1 MNLTPRDQAQL
12 ENLGISLSQ
21 YERQLKQ
28 IKEGIPF
35 MNLARPATLN
45 DGIISIEDSEKYLEI
60 FTQKASRY
68 KLQKFVPASG
78 AATRMFKSLY
88 SFLDDFRLTDSFEEY
103 AEKHP
108 SVKQFFEY
116 FDRFPFAEAL
126 KNTLGLNGPISNQ
139 DRIALVGTMLN
150 ELPFEFGNKPKA
162 ILPFHKEEDTYTPLF
177 IHLIEALDYAK
188 GSVHFTVSEDHLD
201 VVSEEVE
208 RLKELFDFK
217 VEVTYSFQKKH
228 TDTPALNADFTP
240 ARTVDGNLLFRPGG
254 HGALIENLSK
264 LSADFVFI
272 KNIDNIS
279 VRRDWTEHHKFKR
292 ILAGLAFEV
301 QEQIHRFQREV
312 CESPETAG
320 LAKIESFLSA
330 TFGYEPSSAS
340 RDPLFDLKNALFR
353 PLRVCAMVRNEG
365 EPGGGPFWVN
375 TIDGERL
382 QIVESAQ
389 IDKENP
395 EQNAILQKATHFNP
409 VDIVCGLTD
418 YGGERY
424 QLEDF
429 VDYKQGFIA
438 HKTYEGNEIF
448 ALELPGLWNGAMA
461 FWNTLFVEVPS
472 MTFNP
477 VKTVNDLLRES
488 HQNEND

>member
-1 MNLTPRDQAQL
+1 MNLAPRDQAQL

-28 IKEGIPF
+28 IKEGLPF
-35 MNLARPATLN
+35 VNLARPATLN
-45 DGIISIEDSEKYLEI
+45 DGIIHIKNLDKYLEI
-60 FTQKASRY
+60 FTQKVSQY

-88 SFLDDFRLTDSFEEY
+88 SFLEDFRPSDSFEAY

-108 SVKQFFEY
+108 PLKQFFEC

-126 KNTLGLNGPISNQ
+126 KNTIGLNDPISNQ
-139 DRIALVGTMLN
+139 DRIALIGSMLN
-150 ELPFEFGNKPKA
+150 EPPFEFGNKPKA
-162 ILPFHKEEDTYTPLF
+162 ILPFHKEEQPYTPLF
-177 IHLIEALDYAK
+177 IHLIEALDYAQ

-201 VVSEEVE
+201 VISEEIE
-208 RLKELFDFK
+208 RLKKSFDFK
-217 VEVTYSFQKKH
+217 VEVSYSFQKKH
-228 TDTPALNADFTP
+228 TDTPALNTDFTP
-240 ARTVDGNLLFRPGG
+240 ARTVDGDLLFRPGG

-264 LSADFVFI
+264 LQADFVFI
-272 KNIDNIS
+272 KNIDNIC
-279 VRRDWTEHHKFKR
+279 VRRDWAEHHKFKR
-292 ILAGLAFEV
+292 ILAGFAFEI
-301 QEQIHRFQREV
+301 QEQIHRFQKEV
-312 CESPETAG
+312 CESPEAAD
-320 LAKIESFLSA
+320 LAEIESFLGA
-330 TFGYEPSSAS
+330 YFGYEPNKGAK
-340 RDPLFDLKNALFR
+340 DPLFDLKNALFR

-365 EPGGGPFWVN
+365 EPGGGPFWVS
-375 TIDGERL
+375 TSDGERL

-389 IDKENP
+389 IDKGNP
-395 EQNAILQKATHFNP
+395 EQNAFLQNATHFNP

-418 YGGERY
+418 YGGEPY

-438 HKTYEGNEIF
+438 HKTYEGNEIL

-477 VKTVNDLLRES
+477 VKTVNDLLRDS
-488 HQNEND
+488 HQNKND

>member
-1 MNLTPRDQAQL
+1 MNLAPRDQNQL

-35 MNLARPATLN
+35 VHLSRPATLN
-45 DGIISIEDSEKYLEI
+45 DGIIYIEDSDKYLEI
-60 FTQKASRY
+60 FTQKASQY

-88 SFLDDFRLTDSFEEY
+88 SFLDDFKPSDSFEEY

-108 SVKQFFEY
+108 SVKQFFEH
-116 FDRFPFAEAL
+116 FDRFPFAADL
-126 KNTLGLNGPISNQ
+126 KNAIGLNGLISNQ
-139 DRIALVGTMLN
+139 NLIALVSTMLN
-150 ELPFEFGNKPKA
+150 EPPFEFGNKPKA
-162 ILPFHKEEDTYTPLF
+162 LLPFHKEEQPYTPLF
-177 IHLIEALDYAK
+177 IHLMEAVDYAK

-201 VVSEEVE
+201 AIYEEVE
-208 RLKELFDFK
+208 RLKKLFHSK
-217 VEVTYSFQKKH
+217 VEVTYSFQKKY
-228 TDTPALNADFTP
+228 TDTPALHTDFTP
-240 ARTVDGNLLFRPGG
+240 VRTVAGDLLFRPGG

-272 KNIDNIS
+272 KNIDNIC
-279 VRRDWTEHHKFKR
+279 VRRDWAEHHKFKR
-292 ILAGLAFEV
+292 VLAGLAFEI
-301 QEQIHRFQREV
+301 QEQIHSFQKEV
-312 CESPETAG
+312 CEFPETAD

-330 TFGYEPSSAS
+330 TFGYEPSSV
-340 RDPLFDLKNALFR
+340 RKDPLFDLKNALFR

-375 TIDGERL
+375 TSDGERL

-389 IDKENP
+389 IDKETP
-395 EQNAILQKATHFNP
+395 EQNAILQNATHFNP

-429 VDYKQGFIA
+429 VDDKQGFIA
-438 HKTYEGNEIF
+438 HKTYEGNEIL

-488 HQNEND
+488 HQN

>member
-201 VVSEEVE
+201 AVSEEVE

-301 QEQIHRFQREV
+301 QEQIHRFQKEV
-312 CESPETAG
+312 CESPETAD
-320 LAKIESFLSA
+320 LAKIESFLNT

>member
-1 MNLTPRDQAQL
+1 MSLAPRDQAQL

-28 IKEGIPF
+28 IKEGLPF
-35 MNLARPATLN
+35 VNLARPATLN
-45 DGIISIEDSEKYLEI
+45 DGIIHIKNLDKYLEI
-60 FTQKASRY
+60 FTQKVSQY

-88 SFLDDFRLTDSFEEY
+88 SFLDDFRTADSFKEY

-108 SVKQFFEY
+108 TVKQFFED
-116 FDRFPFAEAL
+116 FDRFPFASDL
-126 KNTLGLNGPISNQ
+126 KNTIGLKDPTSNQ
-139 DRIALVGTMLN
+139 DRTTLVSAMLN
-150 ELPFEFGNKPKA
+150 EPPFEFGNKPKA
-162 ILPFHKEEDTYTPLF
+162 ILPFHKEEQPYTPLF
-177 IHLIEALDYAK
+177 IHLIEALDYSN

-201 VVSEEVE
+201 AISEEIE
-208 RLKELFDFK
+208 RLKKSFDFK
-217 VEVTYSFQKKH
+217 VEVTYSFQKKY
-228 TDTPALNADFTP
+228 TDTPALSTDFTP
-240 ARTVDGNLLFRPGG
+240 ARTVDGDLLFRPGG

-272 KNIDNIS
+272 KNIDNIC
-279 VRRDWTEHHKFKR
+279 VRRDWSEHHKFKR
-292 ILAGLAFEV
+292 VLAGLSFEI
-301 QEQIHRFQREV
+301 QEQIHRFQKEV
-312 CESPETAG
+312 CESPEA
-320 LAKIESFLSA
+320 ADFAEIESFLST

-340 RDPLFDLKNALFR
+340 KDPLFDLKNALFR

-375 TIDGERL
+375 TSDGERL

-395 EQNAILQKATHFNP
+395 EQKDILQNATHFNP

-438 HKTYEGNEIF
+438 HKTYEGNKIL

-488 HQNEND
+488 HQN

>member
-1 MNLTPRDQAQL
+1 MNLAPRDQNQL

-35 MNLARPATLN
+35 VHLSRPATLN
-45 DGIISIEDSEKYLEI
+45 DGIIYIEDLDKYLEI
-60 FTQKASRY
+60 FTQKASQY

-78 AATRMFKSLY
+78 AASRMFKSLY
-88 SFLDDFRLTDSFEEY
+88 SFLDNFEPSDSFEEY

-108 SVKQFFEY
+108 SVKQFFEH
-116 FDRFPFAEAL
+116 FDRFSFAADL
-126 KNTLGLNGPISNQ
+126 KNAIGLNGLISNQ
-139 DRIALVGTMLN
+139 NLIALVSTMLN
-150 ELPFEFGNKPKA
+150 EPPFEFGNKPKA
-162 ILPFHKEEDTYTPLF
+162 LLPFHKEEQPYTPLF

-201 VVSEEVE
+201 AIYEEVE
-208 RLKELFDFK
+208 RLKKLFHSK
-217 VEVTYSFQKKH
+217 VEVTYSFQKKY
-228 TDTPALNADFTP
+228 TDTPALHTDFTP
-240 ARTVDGNLLFRPGG
+240 VRTVAGDLLFRPGG

-272 KNIDNIS
+272 KNIDNIC
-279 VRRDWTEHHKFKR
+279 VRRDWAEHHKFKR
-292 ILAGLAFEV
+292 VLAGLAFEV
-301 QEQIHRFQREV
+301 QEQIHSFQKEV
-312 CESPETAG
+312 CEFPETAD

-330 TFGYEPSSAS
+330 TFGYEPSSV
-340 RDPLFDLKNALFR
+340 RKDPLFDLKNALFR

-375 TIDGERL
+375 TSDGERL

-389 IDKENP
+389 IDKETP
-395 EQNAILQKATHFNP
+395 EQNAILQNATHFNP

-424 QLEDF
+424 QLKDF
-429 VDYKQGFIA
+429 VDDKQGFIA
-438 HKTYEGNEIF
+438 HKTYEGNEIL

-461 FWNTLFVEVPS
+461 FWNTLFVEVSS

-488 HQNEND
+488 HQN

>member
-1 MNLTPRDQAQL
+1 MNLAPRDQNQL

-35 MNLARPATLN
+35 VHLSRPATLN
-45 DGIISIEDSEKYLEI
+45 DGIIYIEDLDKYLEI
-60 FTQKASRY
+60 FTQKASQY

-78 AATRMFKSLY
+78 AASRMFKSLY
-88 SFLDDFRLTDSFEEY
+88 SFLDNFKPSDSFEEY

-108 SVKQFFEY
+108 SVKQFFEH
-116 FDRFPFAEAL
+116 FDRFPFAADL
-126 KNTLGLNGPISNQ
+126 KNAIGLNGLISNQ
-139 DRIALVGTMLN
+139 NLIALVSTMLN
-150 ELPFEFGNKPKA
+150 EPPFEFGNKPKA
-162 ILPFHKEEDTYTPLF
+162 LLPFHKEEQPYTPLF
-177 IHLIEALDYAK
+177 IHLMEAVDYAK

-201 VVSEEVE
+201 AIYEEVE
-208 RLKELFDFK
+208 RLKKLFHSK
-217 VEVTYSFQKKH
+217 VEVTYSFQKKY
-228 TDTPALNADFTP
+228 TDTPALHTDFTP
-240 ARTVDGNLLFRPGG
+240 VRTVAGDLLFRPGG

-272 KNIDNIS
+272 KNIDNIC
-279 VRRDWTEHHKFKR
+279 VRRDWAEHHKFKR
-292 ILAGLAFEV
+292 VLAGLAFEI
-301 QEQIHRFQREV
+301 QEQIHSFQKEV
-312 CESPETAG
+312 CEFPETAD

-330 TFGYEPSSAS
+330 TFGYEPSSV
-340 RDPLFDLKNALFR
+340 RKDPLFDLKNALFR

-375 TIDGERL
+375 TSEGERL

-389 IDKENP
+389 IDKETP
-395 EQNAILQKATHFNP
+395 EQNAILQNATHFNP

-429 VDYKQGFIA
+429 VDDKQGFIA
-438 HKTYEGNEIF
+438 HKTYEGNEIL

-488 HQNEND
+488 HQN

>member
-201 VVSEEVE
+201 AVSEEVE

>member
-1 MNLTPRDQAQL
+1 MNLAPRDQNQL

-35 MNLARPATLN
+35 VHLSRPATLN
-45 DGIISIEDSEKYLEI
+45 DGIIYIEDLDKYLEI
-60 FTQKASRY
+60 FTQKASQY

-78 AATRMFKSLY
+78 AASRMFKSLY
-88 SFLDDFRLTDSFEEY
+88 SFLDNFKPSDSFEEY

-108 SVKQFFEY
+108 SVKQFFEH
-116 FDRFPFAEAL
+116 FDRFPFAADL
-126 KNTLGLNGPISNQ
+126 KNAIGLNGLISNQ
-139 DRIALVGTMLN
+139 NLIALVSTMLN
-150 ELPFEFGNKPKA
+150 EPPFEFGNKPKA
-162 ILPFHKEEDTYTPLF
+162 LLPFHKEEQPYTPLF

-201 VVSEEVE
+201 AIYEEVE
-208 RLKELFDFK
+208 RLKKLFHSK
-217 VEVTYSFQKKH
+217 VEVTYSFQKKY
-228 TDTPALNADFTP
+228 TDTPALHTDFTP
-240 ARTVDGNLLFRPGG
+240 VRTVAGDLLFRPGG

-272 KNIDNIS
+272 KNIDNIC
-279 VRRDWTEHHKFKR
+279 VRRDWAEHHKFKR
-292 ILAGLAFEV
+292 VLAGLAFEV
-301 QEQIHRFQREV
+301 QEQIHSFQKEV
-312 CESPETAG
+312 CEFPETAD

-330 TFGYEPSSAS
+330 TFGYEPSSV
-340 RDPLFDLKNALFR
+340 RKDPLFDLKNALFR

-375 TIDGERL
+375 TSDGERL

-389 IDKENP
+389 IDKETP
-395 EQNAILQKATHFNP
+395 EQNAILQNATHFNP

-429 VDYKQGFIA
+429 VDDKQGFIA
-438 HKTYEGNEIF
+438 HKTYEGNEIL

-488 HQNEND
+488 HQN

>member
-1 MNLTPRDQAQL
+1 MNLAPRDQNQL

-35 MNLARPATLN
+35 VHLSRPATLN
-45 DGIISIEDSEKYLEI
+45 DGIIYIEDSDKYLEI
-60 FTQKASRY
+60 FTQKASQY

-88 SFLDDFRLTDSFEEY
+88 SFLDDFKPSDSFEEY

-108 SVKQFFEY
+108 SVKQFFEH
-116 FDRFPFAEAL
+116 FDRFPFAADL
-126 KNTLGLNGPISNQ
+126 KNAIGLNGLISNQ
-139 DRIALVGTMLN
+139 NLIALVSTMLN
-150 ELPFEFGNKPKA
+150 EPPFEFGNKPKA
-162 ILPFHKEEDTYTPLF
+162 LLPFHKEEQPYTPLF
-177 IHLIEALDYAK
+177 IHLMEAVDYAK

-201 VVSEEVE
+201 AIYEEVE
-208 RLKELFDFK
+208 RLKKFFHSK
-217 VEVTYSFQKKH
+217 VEITYSFQKKY
-228 TDTPALNADFTP
+228 TDTPALHTDFTP
-240 ARTVDGNLLFRPGG
+240 VRTVAGDLLFRPGG

-272 KNIDNIS
+272 KNIDNIC
-279 VRRDWTEHHKFKR
+279 VRRDWAEHHKFKR
-292 ILAGLAFEV
+292 VLAGLAFEV
-301 QEQIHRFQREV
+301 QEQIHSFQKEV
-312 CESPETAG
+312 CEFPETAD

-330 TFGYEPSSAS
+330 TFGYEPSSV
-340 RDPLFDLKNALFR
+340 RKDPLFDLKNALFR

-375 TIDGERL
+375 TSDGERL

-389 IDKENP
+389 IDKETP
-395 EQNAILQKATHFNP
+395 EQNAILQNATHFNP

-429 VDYKQGFIA
+429 VDDKQGFIA
-438 HKTYEGNEIF
+438 HKTYEGNEIL

-488 HQNEND
+488 HQN

>member
-35 MNLARPATLN
+35 VHLSRPATLN
-45 DGIISIEDSEKYLEI
+45 DGIIHIEDLDDYLEI
-60 FTQKASRY
+60 FTKKASKY
-68 KLQKFVPASG
+68 NLQKFVPASG

-88 SFLDDFRLTDSFEEY
+88 SFLADFKPSDSFEEY

-108 SVKQFFEY
+108 YVKQFFED
-116 FDRFPFAEAL
+116 FDRFPFGADL
-126 KNTLGLNGPISNQ
+126 KNAIGSNDLISNQ
-139 DRIALVGTMLN
+139 DRIALVSFMLN
-150 ELPFEFGNKPKA
+150 EPPFEFGSRPKA
-162 ILPFHKEEDTYTPLF
+162 LLPFHKEEQPYTPLYT
-177 IHLIEALDYAK
+177 HLMEALDYTK

-201 VVSEEVE
+201 AISEEVE
-208 RLKELFDFK
+208 RLKKSFPSK
-217 VEVTYSFQKKH
+217 VEVTYSYQKKY
-228 TDTPALNADFTP
+228 TDTPALNSDFTP
-240 ARTVDGNLLFRPGG
+240 VRTLDGDLLFRPGG

-272 KNIDNIS
+272 KNIDNIC
-279 VRRDWTEHHKFKR
+279 VRRNWAEHHKFKR
-292 ILAGLAFEV
+292 VLAGIAFEI
-301 QEQIHRFQREV
+301 QEQIHRFQKEV
-312 CESPETAG
+312 CEFPETVD
-320 LAKIESFLSA
+320 LAKIESFLGS
-330 TFGYEPSSAS
+330 TFGYEPSPISK
-340 RDPLFDLKNALFR
+340 DPLFDVKNALFR

-375 TIDGERL
+375 TSDGQRL

-395 EQNAILQKATHFNP
+395 EQNAILQNATHFNP

-429 VDYKQGFIA
+429 VDYNQGFIA
-438 HKTYEGNEIF
+438 YKTYEGNKIL

-488 HQNEND
+488 HQN

>member
-201 VVSEEVE
+201 AVSEEVE

-488 HQNEND
+488 HQN

>member
-1 MNLTPRDQAQL
+1 MNLAPRDQAQL

-35 MNLARPATLN
+35 VNLARPATLN
-45 DGIISIEDSEKYLEI
+45 DGIIPIEDSEKYLEI
-60 FTQKASRY
+60 FTQKASQY

-88 SFLDDFRLTDSFEEY
+88 SFLEDFRPSDSFEAY

-108 SVKQFFEY
+108 PLKQFFEC

-126 KNTLGLNGPISNQ
+126 KNSIGLNHPISNQ
-139 DRIALVGTMLN
+139 DRIALIGSMLN
-150 ELPFEFGNKPKA
+150 EPPFEFGNKPKA
-162 ILPFHKEEDTYTPLF
+162 ILPFHKEEQPYTPLF
-177 IHLIEALDYAK
+177 IHLIEALDYAQ

-201 VVSEEVE
+201 VISEEIE
-208 RLKELFDFK
+208 RLKKSFDFK
-217 VEVTYSFQKKH
+217 VEVSYSFQKKH
-228 TDTPALNADFTP
+228 TDTPALNTDFTP
-240 ARTVDGNLLFRPGG
+240 ARTVDGDLLFRPGG

-264 LSADFVFI
+264 LQADFVFI
-272 KNIDNIS
+272 KNIDNIC
-279 VRRDWTEHHKFKR
+279 VRRDWAEHHNFKR
-292 ILAGLAFEV
+292 ILAGLAFEI
-301 QEQIHRFQREV
+301 QEQIHRFQKVV
-312 CESPETAG
+312 CESPEAAD
-320 LAKIESFLSA
+320 LAEIESFLGA
-330 TFGYEPSSAS
+330 YFGYEPNKGAK
-340 RDPLFDLKNALFR
+340 DPLFDLKNALFR

-365 EPGGGPFWVN
+365 EPGGGPFWVS
-375 TIDGERL
+375 TSDGERL

-389 IDKENP
+389 IDKGNP
-395 EQNAILQKATHFNP
+395 EQNAILQNATHFNP

-418 YGGERY
+418 YGGEPY

-438 HKTYEGNEIF
+438 HKTYEGNEIL

-477 VKTVNDLLRES
+477 VKTVNDLLRDS
-488 HQNEND
+488 HQNKND

>member
-1 MNLTPRDQAQL
+1 VH
-12 ENLGISLSQ
+12 LS
-21 YERQLKQ
+21 
-28 IKEGIPF
+28 
-35 MNLARPATLN
+35 RPATLN
-45 DGIISIEDSEKYLEI
+45 DGIIYIEDSDKYLEI
-60 FTQKASRY
+60 FTQKASQY

-88 SFLDDFRLTDSFEEY
+88 SFLDDFKPSDSFEEY

-108 SVKQFFEY
+108 SVKQFFEH
-116 FDRFPFAEAL
+116 FDRFPFAADL
-126 KNTLGLNGPISNQ
+126 KNAIGLNGLISNQ
-139 DRIALVGTMLN
+139 NLIALVSTMLN
-150 ELPFEFGNKPKA
+150 EPPFEFGNKPKA
-162 ILPFHKEEDTYTPLF
+162 LLPFHKEEQPYTPLF
-177 IHLIEALDYAK
+177 IHLMEAVDYAK

-201 VVSEEVE
+201 AIYEEVE
-208 RLKELFDFK
+208 RLKKLFHSK
-217 VEVTYSFQKKH
+217 VEVTYSFQKKY
-228 TDTPALNADFTP
+228 TDTPALHTDFTP
-240 ARTVDGNLLFRPGG
+240 VRTVAGDLLFRPGG

-272 KNIDNIS
+272 KNIDNIC
-279 VRRDWTEHHKFKR
+279 VRRDWAEHHKFKR
-292 ILAGLAFEV
+292 VLAGLAFEV
-301 QEQIHRFQREV
+301 QEQIHSFQKEV
-312 CESPETAG
+312 CEFPETAD

-330 TFGYEPSSAS
+330 TFGYEPSSV
-340 RDPLFDLKNALFR
+340 RKDPLFDLKNALFR

-375 TIDGERL
+375 TSDGERL

-389 IDKENP
+389 IDKETP
-395 EQNAILQKATHFNP
+395 EQNAILQNATHFNP

-429 VDYKQGFIA
+429 VDDKQGFIA
-438 HKTYEGNEIF
+438 HKTYEGNEIL

-488 HQNEND
+488 HQN

>member
-1 MNLTPRDQAQL
+1 MNLAPRDQNQL

-21 YERQLKQ
+21 YERQLKL

-35 MNLARPATLN
+35 VHLSRPATLN
-45 DGIISIEDSEKYLEI
+45 DGIIYIEDLDKYLEI
-60 FTQKASRY
+60 FTQKASQY
-68 KLQKFVPASG
+68 NLQKFVPASG
-78 AATRMFKSLY
+78 AASRMFKSLY
-88 SFLDDFRLTDSFEEY
+88 SFLDNFKPSDSFEEY

-108 SVKQFFEY
+108 SVKQFFEH
-116 FDRFPFAEAL
+116 FDRFPFAADL
-126 KNTLGLNGPISNQ
+126 KNAIGLNGLISNQ
-139 DRIALVGTMLN
+139 NLIALVSTMLN
-150 ELPFEFGNKPKA
+150 EPPFEFGNKPKA
-162 ILPFHKEEDTYTPLF
+162 LLPFHNEEQPYTPLF

-201 VVSEEVE
+201 AISEEIE
-208 RLKELFDFK
+208 RLKKLFHSK
-217 VEVTYSFQKKH
+217 VEVTYSFQKKY
-228 TDTPALNADFTP
+228 TDTPALNTDFTP
-240 ARTVDGNLLFRPGG
+240 VRTVAGDLLFRPGG

-272 KNIDNIS
+272 KNIDNIC
-279 VRRDWTEHHKFKR
+279 VRRDWAEHHKFKR
-292 ILAGLAFEV
+292 VLAGLAFEV
-301 QEQIHRFQREV
+301 QEQIYSFQKEV
-312 CESPETAG
+312 CEFPETAD

-330 TFGYEPSSAS
+330 TFGYEPSSV
-340 RDPLFDLKNALFR
+340 RKDPLFDLKNALFR

-375 TIDGERL
+375 TSEGERL

-389 IDKENP
+389 IDKETP
-395 EQNAILQKATHFNP
+395 EQNAILQNATHFNP

-429 VDYKQGFIA
+429 VDDKQGFIA
-438 HKTYEGNEIF
+438 HKTYEGNEIL

-488 HQNEND
+488 HQN

>member
-188 GSVHFTVSEDHLD
+188 GSVHFTVFEDHLD
-201 VVSEEVE
+201 AVSEEVE

-240 ARTVDGNLLFRPGG
+240 VRTVDGNLLFRPGG

-279 VRRDWTEHHKFKR
+279 VRREWTEHHKFKR

>member
-1 MNLTPRDQAQL
+1 MNLAPRDQAQL

-28 IKEGIPF
+28 IKEGISF
-35 MNLARPATLN
+35 VNLARPATLN
-45 DGIISIEDSEKYLEI
+45 DGIIPIEDSEKYLEI
-60 FTQKASRY
+60 FTQKASQY
-68 KLQKFVPASG
+68 NLQKFVPASG

-88 SFLDDFRLTDSFEEY
+88 SFLDDFRPTDSFEEY

-108 SVKQFFEY
+108 TVKQFFEY
-116 FDRFPFAEAL
+116 FDRFPFAADL
-126 KNTLGLNGPISNQ
+126 TNATGLNGPTSNK
-139 DRIALVGTMLN
+139 DRIALVSTMLN
-150 ELPFEFGNKPKA
+150 EPPFEFGNKPKA
-162 ILPFHKEEDTYTPLF
+162 ILPFHKEEQSYNPLF
-177 IHLIEALDYAK
+177 IHLMEALDYAM
-188 GSVHFTVSEDHLD
+188 GSVHFTISEDHLD
-201 VVSEEVE
+201 AISEEIE
-208 RLKELFDFK
+208 RLKKSFDSK
-217 VEVTYSFQKKH
+217 LEVSYSFQKKH
-228 TDTPALNADFTP
+228 TDTPALNIDFTP

-272 KNIDNIS
+272 KNIDNIC
-279 VRRDWTEHHKFKR
+279 VRRNWSEHHKFKR
-292 ILAGLAFEV
+292 VLAGLAFEI
-301 QEQIHRFQREV
+301 QEQIHLFQKEV
-312 CESPETAG
+312 YESPEA
-320 LAKIESFLSA
+320 ADFAEIESFLST
-330 TFGYEPSSAS
+330 TFGYESSSAS
-340 RDPLFDLKNALFR
+340 KDHLFDLKNALFR

-375 TIDGERL
+375 TSDGERL

-395 EQNAILQKATHFNP
+395 EQKDILQNATHFNP
-409 VDIVCGLTD
+409 VDMVCGLTD
-418 YGGERY
+418 YGGGRY

-438 HKTYEGNEIF
+438 HKTYEGNKIL

-488 HQNEND
+488 HQN

>member
-1 MNLTPRDQAQL
+1 MNLAPRDQAQL
-12 ENLGISLSQ
+12 ENLGVSLSQ

-45 DGIISIEDSEKYLEI
+45 DGIIHIEDSEKYLEI
-60 FTQKASRY
+60 FTQKASQY
-68 KLQKFVPASG
+68 NLQKFVPASG

-88 SFLDDFRLTDSFEEY
+88 SFLDDFRPSDSFEEY

-108 SVKQFFEY
+108 SVKQFFEHI
-116 FDRFPFAEAL
+116 DRFPFAADL
-126 KNTLGLNGPISNQ
+126 KNTIELSSLMSNQ
-139 DRIALVGTMLN
+139 DRIALVSTMLN
-150 ELPFEFGNKPKA
+150 EPSFEFGNKPKA
-162 ILPFHKEEDTYTPLF
+162 LLPFHKEEQSYTPLF
-177 IHLIEALDYAK
+177 IHLMEAIDYAK

-201 VVSEEVE
+201 AISREVE
-208 RLKELFDFK
+208 LLKKSFHSK
-217 VEVTYSFQKKH
+217 VEVTYSFQKKY
-228 TDTPALNADFTP
+228 TDTPALNTDFTP
-240 ARTVDGNLLFRPGG
+240 ARTVDGDLLFRPGG

-264 LSADFVFI
+264 LTADFVFI
-272 KNIDNIS
+272 KNIDNICL
-279 VRRDWTEHHKFKR
+279 RRDWAEHHKFKR
-292 ILAGLAFEV
+292 VLAGLAFEV
-301 QEQIHRFQREV
+301 QEQIHSYQKAV
-312 CESPETAG
+312 CEFPETAD

-330 TFGYEPSSAS
+330 TFGYEPSPVSK
-340 RDPLFDLKNALFR
+340 DPLFDLKNTLFR

-375 TIDGERL
+375 TSDGERL

-395 EQNAILQKATHFNP
+395 EQNAILQNATHFNP

-438 HKTYEGNEIF
+438 HKTYEGNEIL

-477 VKTVNDLLRES
+477 VKTINDLLRES
-488 HQNEND
+488 HQN

>member
-1 MNLTPRDQAQL
+1 MNLAPRDQNQL

-35 MNLARPATLN
+35 VHLSRPATLN
-45 DGIISIEDSEKYLEI
+45 DGIIYIEDLDKYLEI
-60 FTQKASRY
+60 FTQKASQY

-78 AATRMFKSLY
+78 TASRMFKSLY
-88 SFLDDFRLTDSFEEY
+88 SFLDNFKPSDSFEEY

-108 SVKQFFEY
+108 SVKQFFEH
-116 FDRFPFAEAL
+116 FDRFPFAADL
-126 KNTLGLNGPISNQ
+126 TNAIGVNGLISNQ
-139 DRIALVGTMLN
+139 NLIALVSTMLN
-150 ELPFEFGNKPKA
+150 EPPFEFGNKPKA
-162 ILPFHKEEDTYTPLF
+162 LLPLYKEEQPYTPLF
-177 IHLIEALDYAK
+177 IHLMEAVDYAK

-201 VVSEEVE
+201 AIYEEVE
-208 RLKELFDFK
+208 RLKKLFHSK
-217 VEVTYSFQKKH
+217 VEVTYSFQKKY
-228 TDTPALNADFTP
+228 TDTPALHTDFTP
-240 ARTVDGNLLFRPGG
+240 VRTVAGDLLFRPGG

-272 KNIDNIS
+272 KNIDNIC
-279 VRRDWTEHHKFKR
+279 VRRDWAEHHKFKR
-292 ILAGLAFEV
+292 VLAGLAFEV
-301 QEQIHRFQREV
+301 QEQIHSFQKEV
-312 CESPETAG
+312 CEFPETAD

-330 TFGYEPSSAS
+330 TFGYEPSSV
-340 RDPLFDLKNALFR
+340 RKDPLFDLKNALFR

-375 TIDGERL
+375 TSDGERL

-389 IDKENP
+389 IDKETP
-395 EQNAILQKATHFNP
+395 EQNAILQNATHFNP

-429 VDYKQGFIA
+429 VDDKQGFIA
-438 HKTYEGNEIF
+438 HKTYEGNEIL

-488 HQNEND
+488 HQN

>member
-1 MNLTPRDQAQL
+1 MNLAPRDQAQL

-201 VVSEEVE
+201 AVSEEVE

>member
-162 ILPFHKEEDTYTPLF
+162 ILPFHKEEETYTPLF
-177 IHLIEALDYAK
+177 IHLIEAFDYAK

-292 ILAGLAFEV
+292 ILAGLTFEV
-301 QEQIHRFQREV
+301 QEQIHRFQKEV
-312 CESPETAG
+312 CESSETTD

-340 RDPLFDLKNALFR
+340 KDTLFDLKNALFR

>member
-1 MNLTPRDQAQL
+1 MNLAPRDQNQL

-35 MNLARPATLN
+35 VHLSRPATLN
-45 DGIISIEDSEKYLEI
+45 DGIIYIEDSDKYLEI
-60 FTQKASRY
+60 FTQKASQY

-88 SFLDDFRLTDSFEEY
+88 SFLDDFKPSDSFEEY

-108 SVKQFFEY
+108 SVKQFFEH
-116 FDRFPFAEAL
+116 FDRFPFAADL
-126 KNTLGLNGPISNQ
+126 KNAIGLNGLISNQ
-139 DRIALVGTMLN
+139 NLIALVSTMLN
-150 ELPFEFGNKPKA
+150 EPPFEFGNKPKA
-162 ILPFHKEEDTYTPLF
+162 LLPFHKEEQPYTPLF
-177 IHLIEALDYAK
+177 IHLMEAVDYAK

-201 VVSEEVE
+201 AIYEEVE
-208 RLKELFDFK
+208 RLKKLFHSK
-217 VEVTYSFQKKH
+217 VEVTYSFQKKY
-228 TDTPALNADFTP
+228 TDTPALHTDFTP
-240 ARTVDGNLLFRPGG
+240 VRTVAGDLLFRPGG

-272 KNIDNIS
+272 KNIDNIC
-279 VRRDWTEHHKFKR
+279 VRRDWAEHHKFKR
-292 ILAGLAFEV
+292 VLAGLAFEV
-301 QEQIHRFQREV
+301 QEQIHSFQKEV
-312 CESPETAG
+312 CEFPETAD

-330 TFGYEPSSAS
+330 TFGYEPSSV
-340 RDPLFDLKNALFR
+340 RKDPLFDLKNALFR

-375 TIDGERL
+375 TSDGERL

-389 IDKENP
+389 IDKETP
-395 EQNAILQKATHFNP
+395 EQNAILQNATHFNP

-429 VDYKQGFIA
+429 VDDKQGFIA
-438 HKTYEGNEIF
+438 HKTYEGNEIL

-488 HQNEND
+488 HQN

>member
-1 MNLTPRDQAQL
+1 MNLAPRDQAQL

-35 MNLARPATLN
+35 VNLARPATLN
-45 DGIISIEDSEKYLEI
+45 DGIIPIEDSEKYLEI
-60 FTQKASRY
+60 FTQKASQY

-88 SFLDDFRLTDSFEEY
+88 SFLEDFRPSDSFEAY

-108 SVKQFFEY
+108 SLKQFFEC

-126 KNTLGLNGPISNQ
+126 KNTIGLNDPISNQ
-139 DRIALVGTMLN
+139 DRITLVSTMLN
-150 ELPFEFGNKPKA
+150 EPPFEFGNKPKA
-162 ILPFHKEEDTYTPLF
+162 ILPFHKEEQPYTPLF
-177 IHLIEALDYAK
+177 IHLIEALDYAQ

-201 VVSEEVE
+201 VISEEIE
-208 RLKELFDFK
+208 RLKESCDFK
-217 VEVTYSFQKKH
+217 VEVSYSFQKKH
-228 TDTPALNADFTP
+228 TDTPALNTDFTP
-240 ARTVDGNLLFRPGG
+240 ARTVDGDLLFRPGG

-264 LSADFVFI
+264 LQADFVFI
-272 KNIDNIS
+272 KNIDNIC
-279 VRRDWTEHHKFKR
+279 VRRDWAEHHKFKR
-292 ILAGLAFEV
+292 ILAGFAFEI
-301 QEQIHRFQREV
+301 QEQIHRFQKEV
-312 CESPETAG
+312 CESPEAAD
-320 LAKIESFLSA
+320 LAEIESFLGA
-330 TFGYEPSSAS
+330 YFGYELNKGAK
-340 RDPLFDLKNALFR
+340 DPLFDLKNALFR

-365 EPGGGPFWVN
+365 EPGGGPFWVS
-375 TIDGERL
+375 TSDGERL

-389 IDKENP
+389 IDKGNP
-395 EQNAILQKATHFNP
+395 GQNAILQNATHFNP

-418 YGGERY
+418 YGGEPY

-438 HKTYEGNEIF
+438 HKTYEGNEIL

-477 VKTVNDLLRES
+477 VKTVNDVLRDS
-488 HQNEND
+488 HQN

>member
-201 VVSEEVE
+201 AVSEEVE

-320 LAKIESFLSA
+320 LAKIELFLSA

>member
-1 MNLTPRDQAQL
+1 MNLAPRDQNQL

-21 YERQLKQ
+21 YERKLKL

-35 MNLARPATLN
+35 VHLSRPATLN
-45 DGIISIEDSEKYLEI
+45 DGIIYIEDLDKYLEI
-60 FTQKASRY
+60 FTQKASQY
-68 KLQKFVPASG
+68 NLQKFVPASG
-78 AATRMFKSLY
+78 AASRMFKSLY
-88 SFLDDFRLTDSFEEY
+88 SFLDNFKPSDSFEEY

-108 SVKQFFEY
+108 SVKQFFEH
-116 FDRFPFAEAL
+116 FDRFPFAADL
-126 KNTLGLNGPISNQ
+126 KNAIGLNGLISNQ
-139 DRIALVGTMLN
+139 NLIALVSTMLN
-150 ELPFEFGNKPKA
+150 EPPFEFGNKPKA
-162 ILPFHKEEDTYTPLF
+162 LLPFHKEEQPYTPLF
-177 IHLIEALDYAK
+177 IHLMEAVDYAK

-201 VVSEEVE
+201 AIYEEVE
-208 RLKELFDFK
+208 RLKKLFHSK
-217 VEVTYSFQKKH
+217 VEVTYSFQKKY
-228 TDTPALNADFTP
+228 TDTPALHTDFTP
-240 ARTVDGNLLFRPGG
+240 VRTVAGDLLFRPGG

-272 KNIDNIS
+272 KNIDNIC
-279 VRRDWTEHHKFKR
+279 VRRDWAEHHKFKR
-292 ILAGLAFEV
+292 VLAGLAFEV
-301 QEQIHRFQREV
+301 QEQIHSFQKEV
-312 CESPETAG
+312 CEFPETADF
-320 LAKIESFLSA
+320 AKIESFLSA
-330 TFGYEPSSAS
+330 TFGYEPSSV
-340 RDPLFDLKNALFR
+340 RKDPLFDLKNALFR

-375 TIDGERL
+375 TSDGERL

-389 IDKENP
+389 IDKETP
-395 EQNAILQKATHFNP
+395 EQNAILQNATHFNP

-429 VDYKQGFIA
+429 VDDKQGFIA
-438 HKTYEGNEIF
+438 HKTYEGNEIL

-488 HQNEND
+488 HQN

>member
-1 MNLTPRDQAQL
+1 MMV
-12 ENLGISLSQ
+12 LST
-21 YERQLKQ
+21 LKIQ
-28 IKEGIPF
+28 T
-35 MNLARPATLN
+35 NTL
-45 DGIISIEDSEKYLEI
+45 KYLLK
-60 FTQKASRY
+60 KASQY

-88 SFLDDFRLTDSFEEY
+88 SFLDDFKPSDSFEEY

-108 SVKQFFEY
+108 SVKQFFEH
-116 FDRFPFAEAL
+116 FDRFPFAADL
-126 KNTLGLNGPISNQ
+126 KNAIGPNGLISNQ
-139 DRIALVGTMLN
+139 NLIALVSTMLN
-150 ELPFEFGNKPKA
+150 EPPFEFGNKPKA
-162 ILPFHKEEDTYTPLF
+162 LLPFHKEEQPYTPLF
-177 IHLIEALDYAK
+177 IHLMEAVDYAK

-201 VVSEEVE
+201 AISEEVE
-208 RLKELFDFK
+208 RLKKFFHSK
-217 VEVTYSFQKKH
+217 VEVTYSFQKKY
-228 TDTPALNADFTP
+228 TDTPALNTDFTP
-240 ARTVDGNLLFRPGG
+240 VRTVAGDLLFRPGG

-272 KNIDNIS
+272 KNIDNIC
-279 VRRDWTEHHKFKR
+279 VRRDWAEHHKFKR
-292 ILAGLAFEV
+292 VLAGLAFEV
-301 QEQIHRFQREV
+301 QEQIHSFQKEV
-312 CESPETAG
+312 CEFPETAD

-330 TFGYEPSSAS
+330 TFGYEPSSV
-340 RDPLFDLKNALFR
+340 RKDPLFDLKNALFR

-375 TIDGERL
+375 TSDGERL

-389 IDKENP
+389 IDKETP
-395 EQNAILQKATHFNP
+395 EQNAILQNATHFNP

-429 VDYKQGFIA
+429 VDDKQGFIA
-438 HKTYEGNEIF
+438 HKTYEGNEIL

-488 HQNEND
+488 HQN

>member
-1 MNLTPRDQAQL
+1 MNLAPRDQAQL

-28 IKEGIPF
+28 IKEGLPF
-35 MNLARPATLN
+35 VNLARPATLN
-45 DGIISIEDSEKYLEI
+45 DGIIHIENLDKYLEI
-60 FTQKASRY
+60 YTQKVSQY

-88 SFLDDFRLTDSFEEY
+88 SFLDDFRPADSFKEY

-108 SVKQFFEY
+108 TVKQFFED
-116 FDRFPFAEAL
+116 FDRFPFASDL
-126 KNTLGLNGPISNQ
+126 KNTIGLKDPTSNQ
-139 DRIALVGTMLN
+139 DRTTLVSAMLN
-150 ELPFEFGNKPKA
+150 EPPFEFGNKPKA
-162 ILPFHKEEDTYTPLF
+162 ILPFHKEEQPYTPLF
-177 IHLIEALDYAK
+177 IHLIEALDYSN

-201 VVSEEVE
+201 AISEEIE
-208 RLKELFDFK
+208 RLKKSFDFK
-217 VEVTYSFQKKH
+217 VEATYSFQKKH
-228 TDTPALNADFTP
+228 TDTPALNIDFTS
-240 ARTVDGNLLFRPGG
+240 ARTVDGDLLFRPGG

-272 KNIDNIS
+272 KNIDNIC
-279 VRRDWTEHHKFKR
+279 VRRDWSEHHKFKR
-292 ILAGLAFEV
+292 VLAGLSFEI
-301 QEQIHRFQREV
+301 QEQIHRFQKEV
-312 CESPETAG
+312 CESPEATDFAE
-320 LAKIESFLSA
+320 IESFLST

-340 RDPLFDLKNALFR
+340 KDPLFDLKNALFR

-375 TIDGERL
+375 TSDGERL

-395 EQNAILQKATHFNP
+395 KQKDILQNATHFNP

-424 QLEDF
+424 QLQDF

-438 HKTYEGNEIF
+438 HKTYEGNKIL

-488 HQNEND
+488 HQN

>member
-1 MNLTPRDQAQL
+1 MNLAPRDQNQL

-21 YERQLKQ
+21 YERQLKL

-35 MNLARPATLN
+35 VHLSRPATLN
-45 DGIISIEDSEKYLEI
+45 DGIIYIEDLDKYLEI
-60 FTQKASRY
+60 FTQKASQY
-68 KLQKFVPASG
+68 NLQKFVPASG
-78 AATRMFKSLY
+78 AASRMFKSLY
-88 SFLDDFRLTDSFEEY
+88 SFLDNFKPSDSFEEY

-108 SVKQFFEY
+108 SVKQFFEH
-116 FDRFPFAEAL
+116 FDRFPFAADL
-126 KNTLGLNGPISNQ
+126 TNAIGLNGLISNQ
-139 DRIALVGTMLN
+139 NLIALVSTMLN
-150 ELPFEFGNKPKA
+150 EPPFEFGNKPKA
-162 ILPFHKEEDTYTPLF
+162 LLPFHNEEQPYTPLF

-201 VVSEEVE
+201 AISEEIE
-208 RLKELFDFK
+208 RLKKLFHSK
-217 VEVTYSFQKKH
+217 VEVTYSFQKKY
-228 TDTPALNADFTP
+228 TDTPALNTDFTP
-240 ARTVDGNLLFRPGG
+240 VRTVAGDLLFRPGG

-272 KNIDNIS
+272 KNIDNIC
-279 VRRDWTEHHKFKR
+279 VRRDWAEHHKFKR
-292 ILAGLAFEV
+292 VLAGLAFEI
-301 QEQIHRFQREV
+301 QEQIHSFQKEV
-312 CESPETAG
+312 CEFPETAD

-330 TFGYEPSSAS
+330 TFGYEPSSV
-340 RDPLFDLKNALFR
+340 RKDPLFDLKNALFR

-375 TIDGERL
+375 TSEGERL

-389 IDKENP
+389 IDKETP
-395 EQNAILQKATHFNP
+395 EQNAILQNATHFNP

-429 VDYKQGFIA
+429 VDDKQGFIA
-438 HKTYEGNEIF
+438 HKTYEGNEIL

-488 HQNEND
+488 HQN

>member
-1 MNLTPRDQAQL
+1 MNLAPRDQNQL

-35 MNLARPATLN
+35 VHLSRPATLN
-45 DGIISIEDSEKYLEI
+45 DGIIYIEDSDKYLEI
-60 FTQKASRY
+60 FTQKASQY

-78 AATRMFKSLY
+78 AASRMFKSLY
-88 SFLDDFRLTDSFEEY
+88 SFLDNFEPSDSFEEY

-108 SVKQFFEY
+108 SVKQFFEH
-116 FDRFPFAEAL
+116 FDRFPFAADL
-126 KNTLGLNGPISNQ
+126 KNAIGLNGLISNQ
-139 DRIALVGTMLN
+139 NLIALVSTMLN
-150 ELPFEFGNKPKA
+150 EPPFEFGNKPKA
-162 ILPFHKEEDTYTPLF
+162 LLPFHKEEQPYTPLF
-177 IHLIEALDYAK
+177 IHLMEAVDYAK

-201 VVSEEVE
+201 AIYEEVE
-208 RLKELFDFK
+208 RLKKLFHSK
-217 VEVTYSFQKKH
+217 VEVTYSFQKKY
-228 TDTPALNADFTP
+228 TDTPALHTDFTP
-240 ARTVDGNLLFRPGG
+240 VRTVAGDLLFRPGG

-272 KNIDNIS
+272 KNIDNIC
-279 VRRDWTEHHKFKR
+279 VRRDWAEHHKFKR
-292 ILAGLAFEV
+292 VLAGLAFEV
-301 QEQIHRFQREV
+301 QEQIHSFQKEV
-312 CESPETAG
+312 CEFPETAD

-330 TFGYEPSSAS
+330 TFGYEPSSV
-340 RDPLFDLKNALFR
+340 RKDPLFDLKNALFR

-375 TIDGERL
+375 TSDGERL

-389 IDKENP
+389 IDKETP
-395 EQNAILQKATHFNP
+395 EQNAILQNATHFNP

-429 VDYKQGFIA
+429 VDDKQGFIA
-438 HKTYEGNEIF
+438 HKTYEGNEIL

-488 HQNEND
+488 HQN

>member
-1 MNLTPRDQAQL
+1 MNLAPRDQNQL

-35 MNLARPATLN
+35 VHLSRPATLN
-45 DGIISIEDSEKYLEI
+45 DGIIYIEDLDKYLEI
-60 FTQKASRY
+60 FTQKASQY

-88 SFLDDFRLTDSFEEY
+88 SFLDNFKPSDSFEEY

-108 SVKQFFEY
+108 SVKQFFEH
-116 FDRFPFAEAL
+116 FDRFPFAADL
-126 KNTLGLNGPISNQ
+126 TNAIRLNGLISNQ
-139 DRIALVGTMLN
+139 NLIALVSTMLN
-150 ELPFEFGNKPKA
+150 EPPFEFGNKPKA
-162 ILPFHKEEDTYTPLF
+162 LLPFHNEEQPYTPLF

-201 VVSEEVE
+201 AIYEEVE
-208 RLKELFDFK
+208 RLKKLFHSK
-217 VEVTYSFQKKH
+217 VEVTYSFQKKY
-228 TDTPALNADFTP
+228 TDTPALHTDFTP
-240 ARTVDGNLLFRPGG
+240 VRTVAGDLLFRPGG

-272 KNIDNIS
+272 KNIDNIC
-279 VRRDWTEHHKFKR
+279 VRRDWAEHHKFKR
-292 ILAGLAFEV
+292 VLAGLAFEV
-301 QEQIHRFQREV
+301 QEQIHSFQKEV
-312 CESPETAG
+312 CEFPETAD

-330 TFGYEPSSAS
+330 TFGYEPSSV
-340 RDPLFDLKNALFR
+340 RKDPLFDLKNALFR

-375 TIDGERL
+375 TSDGERL

-389 IDKENP
+389 IDKETP
-395 EQNAILQKATHFNP
+395 EQNAILQNATHFNP

-429 VDYKQGFIA
+429 VDDKQGFIA
-438 HKTYEGNEIF
+438 HKTYEGNEIL

-488 HQNEND
+488 HQN

>member
-1 MNLTPRDQAQL
+1 
-12 ENLGISLSQ
+12 
-21 YERQLKQ
+21 
-28 IKEGIPF
+28 

-201 VVSEEVE
+201 AVSEEVE

-217 VEVTYSFQKKH
+217 VEVTYSFQKTH

-292 ILAGLAFEV
+292 ILTGLAFEV

>member
-1 MNLTPRDQAQL
+1 MNLAPRDQAQL

-35 MNLARPATLN
+35 VNLARPATLN
-45 DGIISIEDSEKYLEI
+45 DGIIPIEDLEKYLEI
-60 FTQKASRY
+60 FTQKASQY

-88 SFLDDFRLTDSFEEY
+88 SFLDDFRPDDSFEAY

-108 SVKQFFEY
+108 TVKQFFEY

-126 KNTLGLNGPISNQ
+126 KITIGLNDPISNQ
-139 DRIALVGTMLN
+139 DRIALVSTMLN
-150 ELPFEFGNKPKA
+150 EPPFEFGNKPKA
-162 ILPFHKEEDTYTPLF
+162 ILPFHKEEQPYTPLF
-177 IHLIEALDYAK
+177 IHLIEALDYAQ

-201 VVSEEVE
+201 AISEEIE
-208 RLKELFDFK
+208 RLKKSFDSK
-217 VEVTYSFQKKH
+217 LEVSYSFQKKH
-228 TDTPALNADFTP
+228 TDTPALNTDFTP
-240 ARTVDGNLLFRPGG
+240 ARTVDGDLLFRPGG

-264 LSADFVFI
+264 LQADFVFI
-272 KNIDNIS
+272 KNIDNIC
-279 VRRDWTEHHKFKR
+279 VRRDWAEHHNFKR
-292 ILAGLAFEV
+292 ILAGFAFEI
-301 QEQIHRFQREV
+301 QEQIHRFQKEV
-312 CESPETAG
+312 CEFPEAAD
-320 LAKIESFLSA
+320 LSEIESFLSA
-330 TFGYEPSSAS
+330 TFGYEPSSDS
-340 RDPLFDLKNALFR
+340 KDPLFDLKNILFR

-375 TIDGERL
+375 TSDGERL

-389 IDKENP
+389 IDKGNP
-395 EQNAILQKATHFNP
+395 EQNAILQNATHFNP

-418 YGGERY
+418 YGGEPY

-438 HKTYEGNEIF
+438 HKTYEGNEIL

-461 FWNTLFVEVPS
+461 FWNTLFVEVSS

-477 VKTVNDLLRES
+477 VKTVNDLLRHS
-488 HQNEND
+488 HQN

>member
-1 MNLTPRDQAQL
+1 MNLAPRDQAQL

-35 MNLARPATLN
+35 VNLARPATLN
-45 DGIISIEDSEKYLEI
+45 DGIIPIEDSEKYLEI
-60 FTQKASRY
+60 FTQKASQY

-88 SFLDDFRLTDSFEEY
+88 SFLEDFRPSDSFEAY

-108 SVKQFFEY
+108 SLKQFFEC
-116 FDRFPFAEAL
+116 FDRFPFAETL
-126 KNTLGLNGPISNQ
+126 KNSIGLNHPISNQ
-139 DRIALVGTMLN
+139 DRIALIGSMLN
-150 ELPFEFGNKPKA
+150 EPPFEFGNKPKA
-162 ILPFHKEEDTYTPLF
+162 ILPFHKEEQPYTPLF
-177 IHLIEALDYAK
+177 IHLIEALDYAQ
-188 GSVHFTVSEDHLD
+188 GSVHFTVSEDHLNAI
-201 VVSEEVE
+201 SEEIE
-208 RLKELFDFK
+208 RLKKSFDFK
-217 VEVTYSFQKKH
+217 VEVSYSFQKKH
-228 TDTPALNADFTP
+228 TDTPALNTDFTV
-240 ARTVDGNLLFRPGG
+240 ARTVDGDLLFRPGG

-264 LSADFVFI
+264 LQADFVFI
-272 KNIDNIS
+272 KNIDNICL
-279 VRRDWTEHHKFKR
+279 RRDWAEHHNFKR
-292 ILAGLAFEV
+292 ILAGLAFKI
-301 QEQIHRFQREV
+301 QEQIHRFQKEV
-312 CESPETAG
+312 CESPEAAD
-320 LAKIESFLSA
+320 LAEIESFLGA
-330 TFGYEPSSAS
+330 YFGYEPKKGAK
-340 RDPLFDLKNALFR
+340 DPLFDLKNTLFR

-365 EPGGGPFWVN
+365 EPGGGPFWVS
-375 TIDGERL
+375 TSDGERL

-395 EQNAILQKATHFNP
+395 EQKAILQNATHFNP

-429 VDYKQGFIA
+429 VDDKQGFIA
-438 HKTYEGNEIF
+438 HKTFEGNDIL

-477 VKTVNDLLRES
+477 VKTVNDLLRDS
-488 HQNEND
+488 HQN

>member
-1 MNLTPRDQAQL
+1 MNLAPRDQAQL

-35 MNLARPATLN
+35 VNLARPATLN

-60 FTQKASRY
+60 FTQKASQY
-68 KLQKFVPASG
+68 TLQKFVPASG

-88 SFLDDFRLTDSFEEY
+88 SFLDDFRPSDSFEAY

-108 SVKQFFEY
+108 SLKQFFEC

-126 KNTLGLNGPISNQ
+126 KNTIDLNGPTSNQ
-139 DRIALVGTMLN
+139 DRIALVSTILN
-150 ELPFEFGNKPKA
+150 EPPFEFGNKPKA
-162 ILPFHKEEDTYTPLF
+162 ILPFHKEEQPYTPLF
-177 IHLIEALDYAK
+177 IHLVEALDYAQ

-201 VVSEEVE
+201 AISEEIE
-208 RLKELFDFK
+208 RLKKSFDLK
-217 VEVTYSFQKKH
+217 LEVSYSFQKKY
-228 TDTPALNADFTP
+228 TDTPALKTDFTP
-240 ARTVDGNLLFRPGG
+240 ARTVDGDLLFRPGG

-264 LSADFVFI
+264 LQADFVFI
-272 KNIDNIS
+272 KNIDNIC
-279 VRRDWTEHHKFKR
+279 VRRDWIKHHKFKR
-292 ILAGLAFEV
+292 ILAGLAFEI
-301 QEQIHRFQREV
+301 QEQIHRFQKEV
-312 CESPETAG
+312 CESPEDAD
-320 LAKIESFLSA
+320 LAEIESFLST

-340 RDPLFDLKNALFR
+340 KDPLFDLKNSLFR

-365 EPGGGPFWVN
+365 EPGGGPFWVS
-375 TIDGERL
+375 TSDGERL

-389 IDKENP
+389 IDKGNP
-395 EQNAILQKATHFNP
+395 EQNAILQNATHFNP

-418 YGGERY
+418 YGGEPY

-438 HKTYEGNEIF
+438 HKTYEGNEIL

-477 VKTVNDLLRES
+477 VKTVNDLLRDS
-488 HQNEND
+488 HQN

>member
-1 MNLTPRDQAQL
+1 MNLAPRDQAQL

-45 DGIISIEDSEKYLEI
+45 DGIISIEDSEKHLEI

-116 FDRFPFAEAL
+116 FDQFPFAEAL

-150 ELPFEFGNKPKA
+150 ESPFEFGNKPKA
-162 ILPFHKEEDTYTPLF
+162 ILPFHKEEETYTPMF

-188 GSVHFTVSEDHLD
+188 GSVHFTVSENHLD
-201 VVSEEVE
+201 AISEEVE
-208 RLKELFDFK
+208 RLKKSFDFK

-228 TDTPALNADFTP
+228 TDTPALNSDFTP
-240 ARTVDGNLLFRPGG
+240 ARTVDGDLLFRPGG

-279 VRRDWTEHHKFKR
+279 VRRDWAEHHKFKR

-301 QEQIHRFQREV
+301 QEQIHRFQKEV
-312 CESPETAG
+312 CESPETTD
-320 LAKIESFLSA
+320 LAIIESFLSA
-330 TFGYEPSSAS
+330 TFGYEPSSTS
-340 RDPLFDLKNALFR
+340 GDPLFDLKNALFR

-365 EPGGGPFWVN
+365 EPGGGPFWVS
-375 TIDGERL
+375 TSDGERL

-389 IDKENP
+389 IDKGNP

>member
-1 MNLTPRDQAQL
+1 
-12 ENLGISLSQ
+12 
-21 YERQLKQ
+21 
-28 IKEGIPF
+28 

-45 DGIISIEDSEKYLEI
+45 DGIIPIEDSEKYLEI
-60 FTQKASRY
+60 FTQKASQY

-88 SFLDDFRLTDSFEEY
+88 SFLEDFRPSDSFEAY

-108 SVKQFFEY
+108 SLKQFFEC
-116 FDRFPFAEAL
+116 FDRFPFAETL
-126 KNTLGLNGPISNQ
+126 KNSIGLNHPISNQ
-139 DRIALVGTMLN
+139 DRIALIGSMLN
-150 ELPFEFGNKPKA
+150 EPPFEFGNKPKA
-162 ILPFHKEEDTYTPLF
+162 ILPFHKEEQPYTPLF
-177 IHLIEALDYAK
+177 IHLIEALDYAQ

-201 VVSEEVE
+201 VISEEIE
-208 RLKELFDFK
+208 RLKESFDFK
-217 VEVTYSFQKKH
+217 VEVSYSFQKKH
-228 TDTPALNADFTP
+228 TDTPALNTDFTP
-240 ARTVDGNLLFRPGG
+240 ARTVDGDLLFRPGG

-264 LSADFVFI
+264 LQADFVFI
-272 KNIDNIS
+272 KNIDNICL
-279 VRRDWTEHHKFKR
+279 RRDWAEHHNFKR
-292 ILAGLAFEV
+292 ILAGLAFKI
-301 QEQIHRFQREV
+301 QEQIHRFQKEV
-312 CESPETAG
+312 CESPEAAD
-320 LAKIESFLSA
+320 LAEIESFLGA
-330 TFGYEPSSAS
+330 YFGYEPKKGAK
-340 RDPLFDLKNALFR
+340 DPLFDLKNTLFR

-365 EPGGGPFWVN
+365 EPGGGPFWVS
-375 TIDGERL
+375 TSDGERL

-389 IDKENP
+389 IDKGNP
-395 EQNAILQKATHFNP
+395 GQNAILQNATHFNP

-418 YGGERY
+418 YGGEPY

-438 HKTYEGNEIF
+438 HKTYEGNEIL

-488 HQNEND
+488 HQN